1 MCNIYEMYKYIER
14 GTKLLNELTK
24 KIHVVTTTFAL
35 HAIFRRQLTLYKAL
49 QTFNK
54 TVEYFLHR
62 MTLTNKAIN

>member
-1 MCNIYEMYKYIER
+1 MYKYIER

-24 KIHVVTTTFAL
+24 KIHAVTTTFTL
-35 HAIFRRQLTLYKAL
+35 RAIFRRQLILYKAL